1 MRSCRGPCEVWSP
14 EVSGGGAAERA
25 YGVAAQ
31 KVRAGELSSADA
43 VLRQLIPIVP
53 NDSDFEASFA
63 RARIPRTH
71 VARYLLTAL
80 EREAGG
86 RADPELVS
94 DDFGAG
100 LRLYYVL
107 PKGADADD
115 WPKIEDDAIKSL
127 VPRIGNGV
135 LLSEQDPDLAGAHT
149 FTERRR
155 VFGESNVT
163 LTRELATFE
172 TWSESAIDERQ
183 RELARRA
190 LAVWPRLLIA

>member
-1 MRSCRGPCEVWSP
+1 MAVPIPSLLVTTSVLDCGFHDAAKGCGCRSRWP
-14 EVSGGGAAERA
+14 E
-25 YGVAAQ
+25 
-31 KVRAGELSSADA
+31 
-43 VLRQLIPIVP
+43 
-53 NDSDFEASFA
+53 
-63 RARIPRTH
+63 
-71 VARYLLTAL
+71 
-80 EREAGG
+80 
-86 RADPELVS
+86 
-94 DDFGAG
+94 
-100 LRLYYVL
+100 
-107 PKGADADD
+107 
-115 WPKIEDDAIKSL
+115 IEDDAIKSL

-135 LLSEQDPDLAGAHT
+135 LLSNRIPDSAGAHT